1 MTHLVREM
9 MFGMREEF
17 HYFECDHCCCL
28 SLQDPPDDM
37 SLFYPPDKY
46 YSLSEN
52 QPILVSRN
60 PIRRWIKHFRD
71 HAICFDRRGLPGV
84 IARRYPNQD
93 ALDWR
98 EWIRHT
104 SLRSHRARILDVGCG
119 NGWHLSR
126 LYGLGF
132 SNLTGVDPYL
142 PGDTNL
148 GPIRIHASPLPSLFG
163 REFDFIM
170 LHHSLEHMPNQ
181 AEVLTQIRRLL
192 APDGECLVRIPIV
205 SRGPWRTY
213 GTDWAEIDAPRH
225 FVLHTEMSLKI
236 AAETAGLAIKCIQ
249 YESESFT
256 YAASELYRR
265 DLSLY
270 DNDAKR
276 HRDLASVFDASELQ
290 QFEFLSRAHHIP
302 GWAGRAAFFLTP
314 LSSPPR
320 NISVF
325 SG

>member
-17 HYFECDHCCCL
+17 HYFECDYCCCL
-28 SLQDPPDDM
+28 SLMDPPDDM
-37 SLFYPPDKY
+37 SSYYPSDKY
-46 YSLSEN
+46 YSFSEN
-52 QPILVSRN
+52 QPKSESRG
-60 PIRRWIKHFRD
+60 PIRRWIKHVRD
-71 HAICFDRRGLPGV
+71 HALCFDRRGLPGL
-84 IARRYPNQD
+84 ISRWYPNQD
-93 ALDWR
+93 AMDCR

-126 LYGLGF
+126 LHGLGF
-132 SNLTGVDPYL
+132 TNLTGVDPYL
-142 PGDTNL
+142 PEDIHS
-148 GPIRIHASPLPSLFG
+148 GPVSILACPLPALFG
-163 REFDFIM
+163 RVFDFIM
-170 LHHSLEHMPNQ
+170 LHHSLEHMANQ
-181 AEVLTQIRRLL
+181 VEVLTQIRSLL
-192 APDGECLVRIPIV
+192 ATDGECLVRIPIV

-213 GTDWAEIDAPRH
+213 GADWAEIDAPRH

-236 AAETAGLAIKCIQ
+236 AAEAAGLAIKCIQ

-265 DLSLY
+265 NLSLY
-270 DNDAKR
+270 DNDAKCQR
-276 HRDLASVFDASELQ
+276 HLPSLFDASELQ
-290 QFEFLSRAHHIP
+290 QFESLSRTHHIP

-314 LSSPPR
+314 LASPSK

-325 SG
+325 AG